1 VTLVTHTPQL
11 DERAL
16 ALNAFSDET
25 ALDEELPEVVVSPDE
40 TVPEG
45 DPPRHLRVAPSV
57 SKGVLRRRRRARFA
71 VLGVAAISAASM
83 FLLVAFHVFA
93 VQSAFQLDKLDSQ
106 LKTEQRRYGLL
117 RNEVDRKSSPEA
129 VATQAER
136 LGMQRSPTVKVL
148 RVPGMPFGSATAAFP
163 VPPKTPYAP
172 LQAVD
177 ARP

>member
-1 VTLVTHTPQL
+1 
-11 DERAL
+11 
-16 ALNAFSDET
+16 
-25 ALDEELPEVVVSPDE
+25 
-40 TVPEG
+40 
-45 DPPRHLRVAPSV
+45 
-57 SKGVLRRRRRARFA
+57 VLRCRRRARFA

-106 LKTEQRRYGLL
+106 LKTEQRKYGLL
-117 RNEVDRKSSPEA
+117 RNEVDRASSPEV

-136 LGMQRSPTVKVL
+136 LGMHRSQNVTVLHVFGL
-148 RVPGMPFGSATAAFP
+148 PFSSANAEFP

-177 ARP
+177 AGP